1 MTLAA
6 ESRMML
12 RQTLEIS
19 FAASVGV
26 ITLLLLLKSIQ
37 RSGQPKS
44 CGVEV
49 LPPRFEGEQ
58 KGAGFR
64 DLITPRR

>member
-26 ITLLLLLKSIQ
+26 ITLLLLKSIQ

-58 KGAGFR
+58 KGADFR

>member
-37 RSGQPKS
+37 QTR
-44 CGVEV
+44 
-49 LPPRFEGEQ
+49 
-58 KGAGFR
+58 
-64 DLITPRR
+64 